1 MLKPFQYTG
10 GAVQQNPQLPQ
21 VAGQEQNTGP
31 QTMLSGLSGLVD
43 QYQNTGETP
52 ASGETPTPG
61 AGWMANL
68 FGGGGEAAAGGGE
81 AAAGSSNVSAMANP
95 WTALAAV
102 IVANELFARKEGN
115 RDKNPIG
122 YASDLGT
129 GNVLNQDIEGRY
141 LPLLGIKEGG
151 KTSKIASTLL
161 NPGGKLGKFVK
172 KIF

>member
-1 MLKPFQYTG
+1 MLKPFQYIG

-68 FGGGGEAAAGGGE
+68 FGGGGEAA
-81 AAAGSSNVSAMANP
+81 GSSNVSAMANP

-102 IVANELFARKEGN
+102 IVANELFARK
-115 RDKNPIG
+115 
-122 YASDLGT
+122 
-129 GNVLNQDIEGRY
+129 
-141 LPLLGIKEGG
+141 
-151 KTSKIASTLL
+151 
-161 NPGGKLGKFVK
+161 
-172 KIF
+172 